1 MDKRFTLFMLL
12 AVGAWLL
19 NIAIVAWINPP
30 QPVVEVGAEQAADPQ
45 GDRAEVPA
53 EGDADE
59 DDADEDNVEDGD
71 VADDEADAGGED
83 GAAEE
88 GQPADAKNPER
99 WLTLGSLNPASP
111 YRMLVLLSSR
121 GAAVDRIELNADFQD
136 LEQDKQAGYLGPLA
150 TGDAD
155 GGGALVRVV
164 GPGTP
169 AALAG
174 LQEGDVVRAVGGTA
188 IATGAEFEALLAA
201 TVPEHALTLD
211 IERGGQKQELTVA
224 LAHPPLKLV
233 KREWHEDEQL
243 LDPASLL
250 LTLRKLGSEELSR
263 GDAGELAGLNLRDGN
278 WEVRTVDQQRGLVEF
293 VWTLEKRGVEV
304 VKRYRLAAV
313 AAPGEEPPAAVDGV
327 PPPPTVAY
335 HLDLDVEIRNIG
347 GKPIDVAYRLDGP
360 TGLPTEGWWY
370 GAKIGR
376 DGVLF
381 SSPIGTR
388 DVAVLYAGEDNETTI
403 IGCPHIADEDFL
415 DETTTRDTPLTFMG
429 VDAQYFAAIMLPQKA
444 APTDKWHVDS
454 RAIRAGP
461 MPEEKARRKLLN
473 TSCRLDSVAVTLK
486 PEEKLAHT
494 YRLFGGPKK
503 PSILAEYQLDS
514 LVYYGWF
521 GTVSNALLAVL
532 HFFYGLVGNYGLA
545 IVMLTVLVRGCM
557 FPISRKQALGAQKM
571 SELQPELKK
580 INEKH
585 KNSPQEKQKATQ
597 ELFRKHNYNPF
608 GGCLLVFLQLPIFMG
623 LYRGLMIDPELRQA
637 PLIPGL
643 QWASNLAAPDMLFR
657 WDHLIPF
664 SFLTSET
671 GFLGPYF
678 NLLPVFT
685 VALFLWQQKLFMPP
699 PADEQQAMQQKM
711 MKYMMVFMAV
721 MFFKVASG
729 LCIYFIASSLWGIA
743 ERKIL
748 PKMQH
753 PAAAPVAAPPAAA
766 PARAIGNGNGAANKR
781 KKQPRKN

>member
-30 QPVVEVGAEQAADPQ
+30 QPQVADAGAEQAAN
-45 GDRAEVPA
+45 A
-53 EGDADE
+53 EGEQAEDAAATGE
-59 DDADEDNVEDGD
+59 DDAAEE
-71 VADDEADAGGED
+71 EA
-83 GAAEE
+83 GAAGEE
-88 GQPADAKNPER
+88 AAVEEVDAAAEKPPTADEHPEC
-99 WLTLGSLNPASP
+99 WLTLGSLDPTSP

-121 GAAVDRIELNADFQD
+121 GAAVDRIELNAGFED
-136 LEQDKQAGYLGPLA
+136 LEQHKQAGYLGPLA
-150 TGDAD
+150 AGDAD

-174 LQEGDVVRAVGGTA
+174 LQEGDVVRAAGGTA
-188 IATGAEFEALLAA
+188 IATSAEWESLLAA
-201 TVPEHALTLD
+201 TEPEQALTLD
-211 IERGGQKQELTVA
+211 IERGGQKRQLTVT
-224 LAHPPLKLV
+224 LAHPPLKVV
-233 KREWHEDEQL
+233 KREWHEAEQV

-250 LTLRKLGSEELSR
+250 LTLRKLGSDELAR
-263 GDAGELAGLNLRDGN
+263 GDEGELAGLRLRDGN
-278 WEVRTVDQQRGLVEF
+278 WELRTVDRERGLAEF
-293 VWTLEKRGVEV
+293 VWTLEERGVEV
-304 VKRYRLAAV
+304 VKRYRLAPV
-313 AAPGEEPPAAVDGV
+313 GAPGEEAQPPADG
-327 PPPPTVAY
+327 PPAPAAGY

-347 GKPIDVAYRLDGP
+347 GKAIDVAYRLDGP

-370 GAKIGR
+370 GGKIGR

-388 DVAVLYAGEDNETTI
+388 DVAVLYAGDDNDTTI
-403 IGCPHIADEDFL
+403 VGCPFIAGEDFEE
-415 DETTTRDTPLTFMG
+415 ETTTRDTPLIFMG
-429 VDAQYFAAIMLPQKA
+429 VDAQYFTAILIPQKA

-461 MPEEKARRKLLN
+461 VPEEKARRKLLN
-473 TSCRLDSVAVTLK
+473 TSCRLDSVAVTLQ
-486 PEEKLAHT
+486 PEEQFSHT

-521 GTVSNALLAVL
+521 GAVSNALLKVL
-532 HFFYGLVGNYGLA
+532 HFFHGLVGNYGLA
-545 IVMLTVLVRGCM
+545 IIMLTVLVRGCM

-571 SELQPELKK
+571 QELQPELKK

-585 KNSPQEKQKATQ
+585 KNNPLERNKATQ

-643 QWASNLAAPDMLFR
+643 DWASNLAAPDMLYR

-664 SFLTSET
+664 PFLTSET

-685 VALFLWQQKLFMPP
+685 VGLFLWQQKLFMPP
-699 PADEQQAMQQKM
+699 PADEQQALQQKM

-748 PKMQH
+748 PKIQH
-753 PAAAPVAAPPAAA
+753 PAAAPAAAA
-766 PARAIGNGNGAANKR
+766 PAPARAGGNGAAIKK
-781 KKQPRKN
+781 KKQSRKN